1 MDQRSIVMLARL
13 RAVIAA
19 TVLGLV
25 IPIGGAVEARE
36 VSIGSI
42 TYDGAPQREVINAG
56 GEPFRSIRF
65 EVRQNDVEVLDIR
78 VVYDNGATEDIRVR
92 QLFRAGG
99 SSRNFDLS
107 NSRRG
112 VRQII
117 VNFVPKGPARLVFF
131 GDGAGG
137 GGGGNGGGDGDWS
150 QLGCRDIRFLAD
162 RDTLK
167 VGQFDRRFSAVR
179 LKVRKAAVEVSSLRI
194 TFGNGSR
201 QDVRVGEL
209 IPPGGTSRPITLDGG
224 NRAIDR
230 IEMMYRSI
238 PTNKGTAEICVD
250 GVER

>member
-1 MDQRSIVMLARL
+1 MMRHLKTAITAIVFGVALL
-13 RAVIAA
+13 GAA
-19 TVLGLV
+19 
-25 IPIGGAVEARE
+25 AVEARE

-42 TYDGAPQREVINAG
+42 TYDAAPQREVINAG
-56 GEPFRSIRF
+56 NEPFRSIRF

-78 VVYDNGATEDIRVR
+78 VVYDNGASEDIRVR
-92 QLFRAGG
+92 QLFRAGS

-107 NSRRG
+107 NPRRG
-112 VRQII
+112 VRQIVVSFI
-117 VNFVPKGPARLVFF
+117 PKGPARLVFF

-137 GGGGNGGGDGDWS
+137 GGGGGGGGAGDWS
-150 QLGCRDIRFLAD
+150 RLGCKDIRFLAD

-209 IPPGGTSRPITLDGG
+209 IPPGGTSRPIELDGG

-230 IEMMYRSI
+230 IEMNYRSI

-250 GVER
+250 GLER